1 MENIV
6 VSLGGSVI
14 FSDTNPDFI
23 KKIAEI
29 IDTLSVNYRLYLVVG
44 GGKTAREYIK
54 LGRKLI
60 IPENTLDEIGI
71 AITRV
76 NAKFF
81 ASLLDKANKIIP
93 ISTDEAV
100 EVDTPI
106 VIMGGTTPG
115 HSTDQVGAEL
125 AVKTKASRFIIATNV
140 DGIFDKDPNSYKD
153 AKHLPY
159 IYIED
164 MIQKYGIEWEEAGKN
179 IIVDG
184 PALRLIHEGRIP
196 TFVVNGTKLAEL
208 EKAIE
213 NKQFYGTR
221 ILFK

>member
-1 MENIV
+1 MI
-6 VSLGGSVI
+6 
-14 FSDTNPDFI
+14 
-23 KKIAEI
+23 
-29 IDTLSVNYRLYLVVG
+29 TLS
-44 GGKTAREYIK
+44 IK

-164 MIQKYGIEWEEAGKN
+164 MIQKYGIEWGEAGKN